1 MAFDPVV
8 EGARSRRGQTLL
20 QPRALPRRGASG
32 PRRSSQS
39 RARVVCQLAV
49 AAAGWGA
56 PGGGFGVGAVGRRL
70 KVPRPW
76 RMVVDG
82 TLRDGRGIL
91 GPCGELV
98 GLPHLAAAAPGRDL
112 EDRGMERKRGKGEQ
126 LAELVWA
133 VVVIGLALL
142 AAAVWAP
149 LIEVVT

>member
-1 MAFDPVV
+1 M
-8 EGARSRRGQTLL
+8 
-20 QPRALPRRGASG
+20 PRALPRRGASG

-56 PGGGFGVGAVGRRL
+56 PGGGDSVSGQSAAGL